1 VFLSGPQVLSDELDE
16 DYFNHKH
23 LRIRQKLQHLATQAL
38 SSSRQHP
45 HQQPSSLWEHCC
57 GAALQ
62 ETELQAML
70 QCWCA
75 ERARMQQLLRCQP
88 VGVQDMQEL
97 MGIWE
102 QQIRQHCAC
111 GKDTSFHC
119 FNVTVDGKVPD

>member
-1 VFLSGPQVLSDELDE
+1 MRLSGPQVLSDELDE

-23 LRIRQKLQHLATQAL
+23 LRIRQQLQHLATQAL
-38 SSSRQHP
+38 SSSRQ

-62 ETELQAML
+62 ETQLQAML
-70 QCWCA
+70 QGWCA

-88 VGVQDMQEL
+88 AGVQDMQE
-97 MGIWE
+97 MVEDWE

-111 GKDTSFHC
+111 GKDTSCHC
-119 FNVTVDGKVPD
+119 CNVTVDV